1 VRDLVKQH
9 GPKKWA
15 VIAERLSG
23 KTQKQVYARWRDYL
37 QPGLTTRAWEP
48 FEEEHLIQIQEV
60 IGNQWAVLARL
71 MPGRSPNAI
80 KNKFHATRRKFER
93 KGDHFDDDGDE

>member
-1 VRDLVKQH
+1 VNQH

-15 VIAERLSG
+15 VIADQLVG

-37 QPGLTTRAWEP
+37 QPGLTTRPWAP
-48 FEEEHLIQIQEV
+48 FEESHLITIQEV

-80 KNKFHATRRKFER
+80 KNKFHATRRTFTR
-93 KGDHFDDDGDE
+93 QAGDEDEHDDEEDE